1 MRNDWIVPNTGY
13 KQQTFSISLSQQ
25 INKYIKLDAKV
36 NYYRKDSDNLPMTG
50 YGGSSIMACL
60 MFVGMLVSV
69 SKHSSLPETDHDRR
83 RRGMRR
89 YSGAEEGDPTATT
102 PTTRLTS
109 SSTNWTATA
118 CSAIWQRRSTSP
130 KSFR

>member
-50 YGGSSIMACL
+50 YGGSSIMYPLLWNTPNVDAQW
-60 MFVGMLVSV
+60 FKADYKKWVQ
-69 SKHSSLPETDHDRR
+69 RR
-83 RRGMRR
+83 R
-89 YSGAEEGDPTATT
+89 
-102 PTTRLTS
+102 
-109 SSTNWTATA
+109 
-118 CSAIWQRRSTSP
+118 
-130 KSFR
+130 